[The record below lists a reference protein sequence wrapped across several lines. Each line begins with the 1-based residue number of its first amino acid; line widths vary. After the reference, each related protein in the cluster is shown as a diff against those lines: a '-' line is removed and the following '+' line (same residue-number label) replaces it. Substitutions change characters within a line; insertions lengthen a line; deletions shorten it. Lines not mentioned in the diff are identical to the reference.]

1 VSFRWPT
8 ALLARGEQKKR
19 IRMNRVLT
27 VREKDKAVI
36 MATIRSF
43 GPISRVGIHNLT
55 HLRPAT
61 ISLLVK
67 ELLAE
72 ARLKVVGHATNPTG
86 RKQVML
92 SVNEESSF
100 VIGLDF
106 DEEFVDIALLDLH
119 PKIKYMLREPT
130 NLSGGVEALV
140 EQLFACV
147 ERLIQTSRVSANSI
161 RGIGVGVPG
170 LVNHRTGTVIMS
182 STIEFWKQVE
192 LREMFEQRFGISTV
206 VENNSRTKAVAERM
220 LGAGEKAED
229 MVYAEYGRG
238 IGSGIIIG
246 GRTLQG
252 HSYSGGELG
261 HTHIVEDGPAC
272 KCGSFGCLEAIA
284 SINALEGRLR
294 KALADGGYSH
304 CLELVDRDESK
315 LTGWT
320 VLEGARMGD
329 KLCVAIVEELGRY
342 LGLALANVVNLF
354 NPAVV
359 VLDSRLEIAGQPLL
373 DQIARVVRLQALSRA
388 TEELVFRFG
397 RLGSSVGVLGAGL
410 LITEALFEIPLLKP
424 PRFLV
429 ERDIAPR
436 LRSEHPAGRAAL
448 HGSSPGV

>member
-1 VSFRWPT
+1 VSLRWPA

-36 MATIRSF
+36 MATIRGF

-72 ARLKVVGHATNPTG
+72 ARLQVVGHATNPTG

-106 DEEFVDIALLDLH
+106 DEEFVDVALLDLH
-119 PKIKYMLREPT
+119 PKVKHVMREPT
-130 NLSGGVEALV
+130 NLLSGVDGLV

-147 ERLIQTSRVSANSI
+147 ERLIQTSGVSAHSI

-170 LVNHRTGTVIMS
+170 LVNHRTGTVMMS
-182 STIEFWKQVE
+182 STIEFWKQIE
-192 LREMFEQRFGISTV
+192 LKEMFERKFGISTV
-206 VENNSRTKAVAERM
+206 VENNSRTKAVAERV

-246 GRTLQG
+246 GRILQG
-252 HSYSGGELG
+252 HRYSGGELG

-284 SINALEGRLR
+284 SIKPLEGRLR
-294 KALADGGYSH
+294 KALADGGYSR

-320 VLEGARMGD
+320 VLEGSRIGD
-329 KLCVAIVEELGRY
+329 KLCIAIVEELGRY

-388 TEELVFRFG
+388 TEDLVFRFG

-436 LRSEHPAGRAAL
+436 LRSEYPAGRAAL